1 MGLFSKGKK
10 VPQVFQL
17 EATECGAAC
26 LSMILRYYGKWLSL
40 DTLRRDCGVSR
51 DGVKASS
58 IVKAARKYGLDARGV
73 SISVSHLIQSND
85 MPCIIFWKFNHFV
98 VLKGFTRN
106 YALIND
112 PNAGMIKVSLEEFE
126 ASFTGIALFFTPNDS
141 FVQEGRPSSLLRFC
155 KAHITH
161 FKTIALFVLLA
172 SAAISFLHALLI
184 ILTSLNMTEL
194 LLYLRDNW
202 TVHYAILMVMSVLLA
217 ATASII
223 RDHFSTKV
231 RVRLDA
237 VSTTRFMEHLF
248 SLPFSFFAQRS
259 SGGILQRQ
267 GMNSNIARVFIQYI
281 MPNIVSI
288 AIFIIILLFTFFISS
303 SILLPLVILISIV
316 INLSFAYFAL
326 NEKSNTAHLA
336 MSSES
341 RLYSATMNGM
351 EFIKEIK
358 STGAEQ
364 EYFEKWA
371 RVQAEANNY
380 RVDMGKISSTWG
392 KTPLFISEIFNVI
405 ILCIGIYLI
414 ITGDLRVGGLFIF
427 QGLMSFF
434 ASPIIYAVNVWQMAQ
449 KARIQVE
456 HVEDVLRYDKDELVE
471 LDEKRSQEAKLRVEE
486 NDSLEKLKG
495 AIDVDHVSF
504 SYGST
509 SFSIDDLSFSVKP
522 GEWVAIVGESGC
534 GKSTIARLISGLYL
548 PSEGEIRFDDT
559 SIKDVPLD
567 QLRGSLAVMNQEVG
581 MFKDTVSNNIT
592 LWDKTIQD
600 YEVVKA
606 CEDAAIHDVIAERSR
621 GYYETINPHVGN
633 FSVGQMQRFELARIL
648 ACDPSII
655 ILDEATSALD
665 AKAESK
671 VIENIRKRGIT
682 CLVISHRLST
692 IRDCDKILVM
702 DEGHIVEKGTH
713 EDLVQ
718 LDGLYARLVRNE

>member
-73 SISVSHLIQSND
+73 SISVSNLIQSND

-98 VLKGFTRN
+98 VLKGFTRS

-126 ASFTGIALFFTPNDS
+126 ASFTGIALFFTPNDT

-161 FKTIALFVLLA
+161 FKIIALFVLLA

-184 ILTSLNMTEL
+184 ILTSLNMTEMV
-194 LLYLRDNW
+194 LYLRENW
-202 TVHYAILMVMSVLLA
+202 TGRYAILMAISVLLA

-303 SILLPLVILISIV
+303 NILLPLVILISIV

-326 NEKSNTAHLA
+326 NKKSNTAHLA

-380 RVDMGKISSTWG
+380 RVAMGKISSTWG
-392 KTPLFISEIFNVI
+392 KTPLLISEMFNVI

-471 LDEKRSQEAKLRVEE
+471 LDEKRSQEGKLRFEE

-509 SFSIDDLSFSVKP
+509 SFAIDDLSFSVKP

-713 EDLVQ
+713 EDLIQ